1 MTWTI
6 ISQETRV
13 VNRNGSVL
21 YPRLPAKNQK
31 SSLSRGG
38 EARPFDG
45 APERTRTPDTRF
57 RKPLL
62 YPAELRARM
71 LRTRCRVS
79 IFYTIPPFDV
89 HVNCWQEIRVRTPLL
104 QDRKSTRLNSS
115 HVKIS

>member
-1 MTWTI
+1 MRSKIAPMTACYRVSLTDNLPPENRVI
-6 ISQETRV
+6 I
-13 VNRNGSVL
+13 
-21 YPRLPAKNQK
+21 A
-31 SSLSRGG
+31 
-38 EARPFDG
+38 FG

-104 QDRKSTRLNSS
+104 HPFLNS
-115 HVKIS
+115 